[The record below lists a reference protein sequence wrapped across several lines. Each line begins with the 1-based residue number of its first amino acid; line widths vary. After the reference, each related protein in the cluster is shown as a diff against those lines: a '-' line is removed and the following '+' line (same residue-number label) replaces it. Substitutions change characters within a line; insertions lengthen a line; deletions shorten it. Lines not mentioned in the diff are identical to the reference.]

1 MRGKRQLQA
10 IRFREA
16 IMGGF
21 RGFKGERNEGS
32 GSGKEK
38 VVDTTFYLPLSTL
51 KSLMNQRRQKHAH
64 PE

>member
-1 MRGKRQLQA
+1 
-10 IRFREA
+10 
-16 IMGGF
+16 MGGF